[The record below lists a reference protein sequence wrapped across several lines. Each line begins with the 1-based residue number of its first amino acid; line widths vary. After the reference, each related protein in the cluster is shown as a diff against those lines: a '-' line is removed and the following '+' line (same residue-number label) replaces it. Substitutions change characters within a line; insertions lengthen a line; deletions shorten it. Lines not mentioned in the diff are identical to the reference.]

1 MSSHK
6 SGSGRGSLRYGVL
19 VAVVTF
25 VIAFALSAYSS
36 VLVNKLEIWY
46 LAFFLLALIISIG
59 IVFDIIGVAVA
70 AAEVAPLNAR
80 ASRKLYGAAQALR
93 LVKNADRAASIC
105 NDVVGDISG
114 TLSGSLG
121 AAIAF
126 NLPLAF
132 SAGFDWVTASL
143 MAGIIAALTVGGKAI
158 CKTIAIAKA
167 DTIIYTVGKV
177 IAFFHDIFS
186 ASFYKKLFKSRKK

>member
-6 SGSGRGSLRYGVL
+6 SGSGRGSLRYGIS

-25 VIAFALSAYSS
+25 IIAFALSAYSGM
-36 VLVNKLEIWY
+36 LVNKLEVWY
-46 LAFFLLALIISIG
+46 LAFFLLALIIFIG

-70 AAEVAPLNAR
+70 AADAAPLNAR
-80 ASRKLYGAAQALR
+80 ASRKLYGAAQALK
-93 LVKNADRAASIC
+93 LVKKADKVASIC

-132 SAGFDWVTASL
+132 SASFDWVATSF
-143 MAGIIAALTVGGKAI
+143 MAGIIAALTVGGKAF

-177 IAFFHDIFS
+177 IAFFKDIFS
-186 ASFYKKLFKSRKK
+186 LSFYKNLLKSRKK